1 MKVKRIVIPT
11 ITMLIIASQLM
22 GCSAATQSE
31 MLQML
36 KNGDQVEIEVSAPD
50 WMVEEQG
57 TETQSQWIEL
67 GQLDTNT
74 ILRNGW
80 DSILLVTKTSD
91 GKNGIIYVTE
101 DGQNTQ
107 NNTLYVAL
115 HNREFQKWFES
126 QDNMD
131 KLADAVFE
139 QYADIE
145 ASVESADINRAVYA
159 GVNGYF
165 NLIPDNTANY
175 ANANSPITRA
185 ESLAMVFR
193 ANTPVGEI
201 TPDSAFAQAV
211 GEHDLNIYAQGA
223 QQNAYLT
230 IEQGALTDV
239 NYTKNI
245 SRGEFIYLIVN
256 TYFADELA
264 SVDTKGVSLSDV
276 KDGGDIAAAQHFDK
290 TLNYWKAFELNYA
303 LSNPEGGAPTDMYKA
318 LVVANQLGLISS
330 ETRWDEAITKAEA
343 VEMLCQAIMKD
354 DAMAVFTYKLG
365 EITGHEASVKDED
378 VNISEANDKDTQ
390 VADGVE
396 NEDNVE
402 PSVKEPTSEE
412 TTTEEPT
419 PEEPTSEEF
428 VLDDESRQFLLDL
441 GATEAQI
448 NAVKSPEDFVDLM
461 NLLLYGSSGGSSGGG
476 NSGNSGGSSGGDGED
491 YHDPSMETPL
501 DPDDGSHPGHM

>member
-1 MKVKRIVIPT
+1 MSGKFMKVKRIVIPT

-165 NLIPDNTANY
+165 NLIPDNT
-175 ANANSPITRA
+175 
-185 ESLAMVFR
+185 
-193 ANTPVGEI
+193 
-201 TPDSAFAQAV
+201 
-211 GEHDLNIYAQGA
+211 H
-223 QQNAYLT
+223 
-230 IEQGALTDV
+230 
-239 NYTKNI
+239 
-245 SRGEFIYLIVN
+245 
-256 TYFADELA
+256 
-264 SVDTKGVSLSDV
+264 
-276 KDGGDIAAAQHFDK
+276 
-290 TLNYWKAFELNYA
+290 
-303 LSNPEGGAPTDMYKA
+303 
-318 LVVANQLGLISS
+318 GLH
-330 ETRWDEAITKAEA
+330 T
-343 VEMLCQAIMKD
+343 
-354 DAMAVFTYKLG
+354 
-365 EITGHEASVKDED
+365 
-378 VNISEANDKDTQ
+378 
-390 VADGVE
+390 
-396 NEDNVE
+396 
-402 PSVKEPTSEE
+402 
-412 TTTEEPT
+412 
-419 PEEPTSEEF
+419 
-428 VLDDESRQFLLDL
+428 
-441 GATEAQI
+441 
-448 NAVKSPEDFVDLM
+448 
-461 NLLLYGSSGGSSGGG
+461 
-476 NSGNSGGSSGGDGED
+476 
-491 YHDPSMETPL
+491 
-501 DPDDGSHPGHM
+501 